1 MAKDKEIEYKTPEDV
16 AEEKARKKASKAYDE
31 AMPEPDTTFGKLGR
45 KALGAMAAPAGAIV
59 GGAYLGTQPGS
70 PGVIDSAK
78 YGAKGMYHAMTG
90 NKKAIAEAEQEFK
103 DATKR
108 AQSVK
113 TKRDEGETT
122 NAMGDKYARGGMT
135 ASRRADGIATKGKTR
150 GTMVAMCG
158 GGMYKK

>member
-1 MAKDKEIEYKTPEDV
+1 MPKAKRIEDMSD
-16 AEEKARKKASKAYDE
+16 AELSRLSGKAYDE
-31 AMPEPDTTFGKLGR
+31 AMPEADTTFGNLGR

-78 YGAKGMYHAMTG
+78 YGAKGMYHAIAG
-90 NKKAIAEAEQEFK
+90 SKKDLEADLQEYK

-108 AQSVK
+108 AESVK

-122 NAMGDKYARGGMT
+122 NAMGDKYARGGSVSS
-135 ASRRADGIATKGKTR
+135 ASRRADGIATKGKTK
-150 GTMVAMCG
+150 GTMVTMRSG
-158 GGMYKK
+158 GKC